1 MTTADVSELIR
12 EMLFMVATLGGP
24 LLLVG
29 LVVGILVSIL
39 QAITQVHEATLA
51 FIPKVIAIAIVLVL
65 LGPFFAGTLTAYT
78 QRLFDRMIA
87 VGGS

>member
-1 MTTADVSELIR
+1 MTTADVTSLIR
-12 EMLFMVATLGGP
+12 EMFIMVAILGGP
-24 LLLVG
+24 ILLVG
-29 LVVGILVSIL
+29 LIVGILVSIL

-51 FIPKVIAIAIVLVL
+51 FIPKVIAISIVIVL
-65 LGPFFAGTLTAYT
+65 LGPFLAENLTSYT